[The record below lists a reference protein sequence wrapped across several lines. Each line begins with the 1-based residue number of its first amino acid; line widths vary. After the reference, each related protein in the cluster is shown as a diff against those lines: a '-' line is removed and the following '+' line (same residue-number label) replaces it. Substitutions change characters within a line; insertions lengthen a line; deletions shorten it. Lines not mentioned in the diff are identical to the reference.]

1 MTSAKAGQPD
11 DQSTATE
18 PIPEPGGPALLASL
32 AVAFRGQGFTAE
44 IKSGLLQVTDGPDSR
59 GVRLDCRRRAGDFDR
74 WWFTWAGGIWLCEA
88 DKPFE
93 AITTVKGAL
102 RRAGNLAGPEGE
114 LTAAELCAEFPGW
127 NITETETDDGR
138 RWWASRGA
146 PTSNVLDRASDLTA
160 DSPEGLR
167 SKLRAHR

>member
-1 MTSAKAGQPD
+1 MITTRSD
-11 DQSTATE
+11 DTAE
-18 PIPEPGGPALLASL
+18 LPEPDGPALLASL

-44 IKSGLLQVTDGPDSR
+44 ITSALLRVADGPDSR
-59 GVRLDCRRRAGDFDR
+59 GVRLDCRRRAGDWDR

-102 RRAGNLAGPEGE
+102 RLGGDAHAGAAASAELA
-114 LTAAELCAEFPGW
+114 AAEVRAEFPDW
-127 NITETETDDGR
+127 TITDTETEDGR

-146 PTSNVLDRASDLTA
+146 PKSTILNRDSDLSA
-160 DSPEGLR
+160 SSPEGLR
-167 SKLRAHR
+167 SKLRARR

>member
-1 MTSAKAGQPD
+1 MPQRHAAD
-11 DQSTATE
+11 AVDL
-18 PIPEPGGPALLASL
+18 PEPDGPVLLATL
-32 AVAFRGQGFTAE
+32 AEAFKGQGFTAE
-44 IKSGLLQVTDGPDSR
+44 IKSGLLQVADGPDSR
-59 GVRLDCRRRAGDFDR
+59 GVRLDCRRRAGDWDR

-93 AITTVKGAL
+93 AVVEVKGAL

-146 PTSNVLDRASDLTA
+146 PTSNVLDRDSDLTA

-167 SKLRAHR
+167 SKLRSY

>member
-1 MTSAKAGQPD
+1 MVTTRSD
-11 DQSTATE
+11 DPAE
-18 PIPEPGGPALLASL
+18 LPEPDGPALLASL

-44 IKSGLLQVTDGPDSR
+44 VTSGLLRVVDGPDSR
-59 GVRLDCRRRAGDFDR
+59 GVRLDCRRRAGDWDR

-102 RRAGNLAGPEGE
+102 RRAGDPRTCEELA
-114 LTAAELCAEFPGW
+114 AAEVRAEFPDW
-127 NITETETDDGR
+127 TITDTETEGGR

-146 PTSNVLDRASDLTA
+146 PTSTILNRGSDLSA
-160 DSPEGLR
+160 SSPEGLR